1 MRMDACSKLILCWRP
16 DCSFA
21 DLTILIPVKHPHNLP
36 FRGSVPDAL
45 AEEVEWDCPEKNG
58 PVDSGHGTEC
68 LGIPILLNP
77 RVGVE

>member
-1 MRMDACSKLILCWRP
+1 
-16 DCSFA
+16 
-21 DLTILIPVKHPHNLP
+21 VPH
-36 FRGSVPDAL
+36 AL